1 MAEKSKVLISG
12 FKPFGGATLNP
23 SELLVNVLERD
34 QIPGVELFTVVLP
47 VEFDRSAEILLEKVK
62 QIQPD
67 LVIAFGQAEGRTAIN
82 PEKIAINL
90 DDARIPD
97 NSGDERK
104 DVVIDK
110 NGSDSYVTT
119 LPIEMMVDAMK
130 RAGYPA
136 EISLSAG
143 TFVCNHI
150 FYKLQKILIGSN
162 IRSGFVHLP
171 LVTEQSSEFPGKFT
185 MQLSEMVSATRV
197 AIIAAANQL
206 LNP

>member
-34 QIPGVELFTVVLP
+34 QIPGVELFTVILP

-67 LVIAFGQAEGRTAIN
+67 LVIAFGQAEGRAAIN
-82 PEKIAINL
+82 PEKFAINL

-104 DVVIDK
+104 DIVIDK

-136 EISLSAG
+136 DISLSAG
-143 TFVCNHI
+143 AFVCNHI
-150 FYKLQKILIGSN
+150 FYKLQKTLSGSN

-185 MQLSEMVSATRV
+185 MDLKDMVSATKA
-197 AIIAAANQL
+197 AILSAL
-206 LNP
+206 

>member
-34 QIPGVELFTVVLP
+34 QIPGVELFTVILP

-150 FYKLQKILIGSN
+150 FYKLQKILSGSN

-185 MQLSEMVSATRV
+185 MDLEDMVSATKA
-197 AIIAAANQL
+197 AILSAL
-206 LNP
+206 

>member
-34 QIPGVELFTVVLP
+34 QIPGVELFTVILP

-67 LVIAFGQAEGRTAIN
+67 LVIAFGQAEGRAAIN
-82 PEKIAINL
+82 PEKFAINL

-136 EISLSAG
+136 DISLSAG
-143 TFVCNHI
+143 AFVCNHI
-150 FYKLQKILIGSN
+150 FYKLQKTLIGSN

-185 MQLSEMVSATRV
+185 MYLEDMVSATKV
-197 AIIAAANQL
+197 AILSAL
-206 LNP
+206 

>member
-34 QIPGVELFTVVLP
+34 QIPGVELFTVILP

-67 LVIAFGQAEGRTAIN
+67 LVIAFGQAEGRAAIN
-82 PEKIAINL
+82 PEKFAINL

-143 TFVCNHI
+143 AFVCNHI
-150 FYKLQKILIGSN
+150 FYKLQKTLSGSN

-185 MQLSEMVSATRV
+185 MDLEDMVSATKA
-197 AIIAAANQL
+197 AILSAL
-206 LNP
+206 

>member
-67 LVIAFGQAEGRTAIN
+67 LVIAFGQAEGRMAIN

-150 FYKLQKILIGSN
+150 FYKLQKILSGSN

-185 MQLSEMVSATRV
+185 MDLEDMVSATKA
-197 AIIAAANQL
+197 AILSAL
-206 LNP
+206 

>member
-34 QIPGVELFTVVLP
+34 QIPGVELFTVILP

-67 LVIAFGQAEGRTAIN
+67 LVIAFGQAEGRAAIN
-82 PEKIAINL
+82 PEKFAINL

-136 EISLSAG
+136 DISLSAG
-143 TFVCNHI
+143 AFVCNHI
-150 FYKLQKILIGSN
+150 FYKLQKTLSGSN

-185 MQLSEMVSATRV
+185 MYLEDMVSATKV
-197 AIIAAANQL
+197 AILSAL
-206 LNP
+206 

>member
-34 QIPGVELFTVVLP
+34 QIPGVELFTVILP

-67 LVIAFGQAEGRTAIN
+67 LVIAFGQAEGRAAIN
-82 PEKIAINL
+82 PEKFAINL

-136 EISLSAG
+136 DISLSAG
-143 TFVCNHI
+143 AFVCNHI
-150 FYKLQKILIGSN
+150 FYKLQKTLSGSN

-185 MQLSEMVSATRV
+185 MDLEDMVSATKV
-197 AIIAAANQL
+197 AILSAL
-206 LNP
+206 

>member
-34 QIPGVELFTVVLP
+34 QIPGVELFTVILP

-82 PEKIAINL
+82 PEKFAINL

-136 EISLSAG
+136 DISLSAG
-143 TFVCNHI
+143 AFVCNHI
-150 FYKLQKILIGSN
+150 FYKLQKTLGGSN

-185 MQLSEMVSATRV
+185 MDLKNMVSATKA
-197 AIIAAANQL
+197 AILSAL
-206 LNP
+206 

>member
-34 QIPGVELFTVVLP
+34 QIPGVELFTVILP

-82 PEKIAINL
+82 PEKFAINL

-143 TFVCNHI
+143 AFVCNHI
-150 FYKLQKILIGSN
+150 FYKLQKTLSGSN

-185 MQLSEMVSATRV
+185 MDLEDMVSATKA
-197 AIIAAANQL
+197 AILSAL
-206 LNP
+206 

>member
-150 FYKLQKILIGSN
+150 FYKLQKILSGSN

-185 MQLSEMVSATRV
+185 MELEDMVGATKAAILSA
-197 AIIAAANQL
+197 L
-206 LNP
+206 

>member
-34 QIPGVELFTVVLP
+34 QIPGVELFTVILP

-67 LVIAFGQAEGRTAIN
+67 LVIAFGQAEGRAAIN
-82 PEKIAINL
+82 PEKFAINL

-136 EISLSAG
+136 DISLSAG
-143 TFVCNHI
+143 AFVCNHI
-150 FYKLQKILIGSN
+150 FYKLQKTLSGSN

-185 MQLSEMVSATRV
+185 MDLKDMVSATKA
-197 AIIAAANQL
+197 AILSAL
-206 LNP
+206 

>member
-34 QIPGVELFTVVLP
+34 QISGVELFTVVLP

-67 LVIAFGQAEGRTAIN
+67 IVIAFGQAEGRTAIN

-104 DVVIDK
+104 KVVIDK

-119 LPIEMMVDAMK
+119 LPIENMVDAMK

>member
-62 QIQPD
+62 QIQPN

-150 FYKLQKILIGSN
+150 FYKLQKTLSGSN

-185 MQLSEMVSATRV
+185 MDLKDMVSATKA
-197 AIIAAANQL
+197 AILSAL
-206 LNP
+206 

>member
-34 QIPGVELFTVVLP
+34 QIPGVELFTVILP

-67 LVIAFGQAEGRTAIN
+67 LVIAFGQAEGRAAIN
-82 PEKIAINL
+82 PEKFAINL

-136 EISLSAG
+136 DISLSAG
-143 TFVCNHI
+143 AFVCNHI
-150 FYKLQKILIGSN
+150 FYKLQKTLIGSN

-185 MQLSEMVSATRV
+185 MDLEDMVSATKV
-197 AIIAAANQL
+197 AILSAL
-206 LNP
+206 

>member
-34 QIPGVELFTVVLP
+34 QISGVELFTVVLP

-67 LVIAFGQAEGRTAIN
+67 IVIAFGQAEGRTAIN

-104 DVVIDK
+104 KVVIDK
-110 NGSDSYVTT
+110 NGPDSYVTT
-119 LPIEMMVDAMK
+119 LPIENMVDAVK

-185 MQLSEMVSATRV
+185 MDLEDMVSATKA
-197 AIIAAANQL
+197 AILSAL
-206 LNP
+206 

>member
-62 QIQPD
+62 QIQPN

-150 FYKLQKILIGSN
+150 FYKLQKTLSGSN

-185 MQLSEMVSATRV
+185 MDLEDMVSATKA
-197 AIIAAANQL
+197 AILSAL
-206 LNP
+206 

>member
-34 QIPGVELFTVVLP
+34 QIPGVELFTVILP

-82 PEKIAINL
+82 PEKFAINL

-136 EISLSAG
+136 DISLSAG
-143 TFVCNHI
+143 AFVCNHI
-150 FYKLQKILIGSN
+150 FYKLQKTLSGSN

-171 LVTEQSSEFPGKFT
+171 LVTEQSTEFPGKFT
-185 MQLSEMVSATRV
+185 MELEDMVSATKA
-197 AIIAAANQL
+197 AILSAL
-206 LNP
+206 

>member
-23 SELLVNVLERD
+23 SELLVNVLEQD
-34 QIPGVELFTVVLP
+34 QIPGVELFTVILP

-62 QIQPD
+62 QIQPN

-82 PEKIAINL
+82 PEKFAINL

-136 EISLSAG
+136 DISLSAG
-143 TFVCNHI
+143 AFVCNHI
-150 FYKLQKILIGSN
+150 FYKLQKTLSGSN

-171 LVTEQSSEFPGKFT
+171 LVTEQSTEFPGKFT
-185 MQLSEMVSATRV
+185 MDLKDMVSATKA
-197 AIIAAANQL
+197 AILSAL
-206 LNP
+206 

>member
-34 QIPGVELFTVVLP
+34 QIPGVELFTVILP

-82 PEKIAINL
+82 PEKFAINL

-130 RAGYPA
+130 RAG
-136 EISLSAG
+136 
-143 TFVCNHI
+143 
-150 FYKLQKILIGSN
+150 
-162 IRSGFVHLP
+162 
-171 LVTEQSSEFPGKFT
+171 
-185 MQLSEMVSATRV
+185 
-197 AIIAAANQL
+197 
-206 LNP
+206 

>member
-34 QIPGVELFTVVLP
+34 QIPGVELFTVILP

-136 EISLSAG
+136 DISLSAG
-143 TFVCNHI
+143 AFVCNHI
-150 FYKLQKILIGSN
+150 FYKLQKTLSGSN

-185 MQLSEMVSATRV
+185 MYLEDMVSATKV
-197 AIIAAANQL
+197 AILSAL
-206 LNP
+206 

>member
-34 QIPGVELFTVVLP
+34 QIPGVELFTVILP

-82 PEKIAINL
+82 PEKFAINL

-136 EISLSAG
+136 DISLSAG
-143 TFVCNHI
+143 AFVCNHI
-150 FYKLQKILIGSN
+150 FYKLQKTLSGSN

-185 MQLSEMVSATRV
+185 MDLENMVSATKA
-197 AIIAAANQL
+197 AILSAL
-206 LNP
+206 

>member
-34 QIPGVELFTVVLP
+34 QIPGVELFTVILP

-82 PEKIAINL
+82 PEKFAINL

-119 LPIEMMVDAMK
+119 LPIENMVDAMK

>member
-23 SELLVNVLERD
+23 SELLVNVLEQD
-34 QIPGVELFTVVLP
+34 QIPGVELFTVILP

-67 LVIAFGQAEGRTAIN
+67 LVIAFEQAEGRAAIN
-82 PEKIAINL
+82 PEKFAINL

-136 EISLSAG
+136 DISLSAG
-143 TFVCNHI
+143 AFVCNHI
-150 FYKLQKILIGSN
+150 FYKLQKTLSGSN

-185 MQLSEMVSATRV
+185 MDLEDMVSATKV
-197 AIIAAANQL
+197 AILSAL
-206 LNP
+206 

>member
-34 QIPGVELFTVVLP
+34 QIPGVELFTVILP

-62 QIQPD
+62 QIQPN

-82 PEKIAINL
+82 PEKFAINL

-143 TFVCNHI
+143 AFVCNHI
-150 FYKLQKILIGSN
+150 FYKLQKTLSGSN

-185 MQLSEMVSATRV
+185 MDLKDMVSATKA
-197 AIIAAANQL
+197 AILSAL
-206 LNP
+206 

>member
-23 SELLVNVLERD
+23 SELLVNVLEQE

-136 EISLSAG
+136 DISLSAG
-143 TFVCNHI
+143 AFVCNHI
-150 FYKLQKILIGSN
+150 FYKLQKILSGSN

>member
-34 QIPGVELFTVVLP
+34 QISGVELFTVVLP

-67 LVIAFGQAEGRTAIN
+67 IVIAFGQAEGRTAIN

-104 DVVIDK
+104 KVVIDK

-119 LPIEMMVDAMK
+119 LPIENMVDAMK

-185 MQLSEMVSATRV
+185 MQLSEMVSATRA

>member
-23 SELLVNVLERD
+23 SELLVNVLEQD
-34 QIPGVELFTVVLP
+34 QIPGVELFTVILP

-82 PEKIAINL
+82 PEKFAINL

-136 EISLSAG
+136 DISLSAG
-143 TFVCNHI
+143 AFVCNHI
-150 FYKLQKILIGSN
+150 FYKLQKTLSGSN

-185 MQLSEMVSATRV
+185 MDLEDMVSATKA
-197 AIIAAANQL
+197 AILSAL
-206 LNP
+206 

>member
-34 QIPGVELFTVVLP
+34 QIPGVELFTVILP

-62 QIQPD
+62 QIQPN

-82 PEKIAINL
+82 PEKFAINL

-150 FYKLQKILIGSN
+150 FYKLQKTLSGSN

-185 MQLSEMVSATRV
+185 MDLEDMVSATKA
-197 AIIAAANQL
+197 AILSAL
-206 LNP
+206 

>member
-34 QIPGVELFTVVLP
+34 QIPGVELFTVILP

-67 LVIAFGQAEGRTAIN
+67 LVIAFGQAEGRAAIN
-82 PEKIAINL
+82 PEKFAINL

-136 EISLSAG
+136 DISLSAG
-143 TFVCNHI
+143 AFVCNHI
-150 FYKLQKILIGSN
+150 FYKLQKTLIGSN

-185 MQLSEMVSATRV
+185 MDLEDMVSATKA
-197 AIIAAANQL
+197 AILSAL
-206 LNP
+206 